1 MYQTAS
7 PQPHWHFTHHFQQ
20 RATERGITR
29 PEVYAVLNDPEV
41 VYDQPSYGPTRQVRQ
56 RGRLGI
62 VVDFATG
69 AVITVVFRSHQLW
82 LAQLPERAA

>member
-1 MYQTAS
+1 MYQTAP
-7 PQPHWHFTHHFQQ
+7 PQPQWHFTHHFRQ
-20 RATERGITR
+20 RAAELGITQ
-29 PEVYAVLNDPEV
+29 PEAYAVLDDPEV
-41 VYDQPSYGPTRQVRQ
+41 VYDQPGYGPTRQVRQ

-62 VVDFATG
+62 VVDSATG